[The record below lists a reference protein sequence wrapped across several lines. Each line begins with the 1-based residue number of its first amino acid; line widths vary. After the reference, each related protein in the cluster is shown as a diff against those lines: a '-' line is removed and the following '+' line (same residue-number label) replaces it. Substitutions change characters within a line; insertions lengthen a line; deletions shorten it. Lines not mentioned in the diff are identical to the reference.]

1 MIVTAGQAGWSAQG
15 RDSWR
20 GARDKR
26 MNLNSAVEQQ
36 RHEDAKAGN
45 QGMHGTSPKS
55 EAFTWQVNP
64 NHPANLPL
72 PGFFFASSRL
82 CCSHP
87 FAGFRMNPPDEIATR
102 DTGWHQRR
110 RRSSSAPSGSG
121 TIRTLAFRVDDST
134 QGWIIK
140 PFNWPFFA
148 GQATPIFANILL
160 KRLNVA
166 GQSN

>member
-1 MIVTAGQAGWSAQG
+1 
-15 RDSWR
+15 
-20 GARDKR
+20 
-26 MNLNSAVEQQ
+26 MNLNSAIEQQ

-72 PGFFFASSRL
+72 PGFFFTSSRL

-110 RRSSSAPSGSG
+110 RGPSSAPFRFQNHADGLWRSGLMIQPRAG
-121 TIRTLAFRVDDST
+121 LCD
-134 QGWIIK
+134 

-148 GQATPIFANILL
+148 GQAAPIFANILL

>member
-121 TIRTLAFRVDDST
+121 TIVRWRSGLMIQPR
-134 QGWIIK
+134 
-140 PFNWPFFA
+140 A
-148 GQATPIFANILL
+148 GLSSPSIGRSLL
-160 KRLNVA
+160 DRLRQYLLTYCSS
-166 GQSN
+166 G